1 MKVAQIAALVC
12 MLAATSIHAGEQSTL
27 AGTLNK
33 RGVNFITT
41 DGILYLMD
49 DNDPRKICEIVD
61 RFPGSGVNEVY
72 NVKTLVNADCR
83 KHR

>member
-12 MLAATSIHAGEQSTL
+12 MLAASQVHAGEQTTL
-27 AGTLNK
+27 KGTLNK
-33 RGVNFITT
+33 MGVNFITT

-49 DNDPRKICEIVD
+49 DNDPRKICEVVD
-61 RFPGSGVNEVY
+61 RFPKSGVKEVY

-83 KHR
+83 KLQ